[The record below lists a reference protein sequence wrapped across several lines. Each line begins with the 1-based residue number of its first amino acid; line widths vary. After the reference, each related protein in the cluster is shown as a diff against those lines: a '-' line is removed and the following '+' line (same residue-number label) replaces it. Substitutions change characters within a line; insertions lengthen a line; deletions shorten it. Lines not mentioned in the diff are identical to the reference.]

1 MDPDSE
7 QKSDSTASTREQT
20 DSISVVRKISKY
32 DAVKVKVWLEDHFFI
47 FSRFLISRILTLNKV
62 PPKDSI
68 RIAMDLKKLLVEEGK
83 LELRQ
88 PEMEN
93 YLFRIMRVYNY
104 GDAFIRRYQMMNRFY
119 SLRAPLLI
127 LVSGPP
133 ICGKSTL
140 VTQLAD
146 RVNVA
151 NVLQTAIVTSV
162 MNRFNAQG
170 TQPPFWAAHESRI
183 DLYKAECQSARKGV
197 QTDIIKCLREG
208 KSLIIEG
215 YHIDPTLYFR
225 PLEEAPHRKFRVIW
239 PDNPAFAQDEAS
251 RNDLESINFSGA
263 VIVPFLLTISEKDHA
278 YIVENWLM
286 SSLHPSVRE
295 ELNRLGS
302 FQMQLQHA
310 LRSFQEVQRY
320 LLDFDELFTV
330 LPINIEH
337 IEETINT
344 MHNVILAR
352 IEAAYG
358 Q

>member
-1 MDPDSE
+1 MVE
-7 QKSDSTASTREQT
+7 GSDQTEESSVASEQT
-20 DSISVVRKISKY
+20 DPVVKKISKY

-47 FSRFLISRILTLNKV
+47 FSRFLVSRVLTLNKV

-83 LELRQ
+83 LEVRQ
-88 PEMEN
+88 AEMESC
-93 YLFRIMRVYNY
+93 LFRIMRVYNY

-133 ICGKSTL
+133 ICGMSTL

-162 MNRFNAQG
+162 MSRFNADCER
-170 TQPPFWAAHESRI
+170 PFWAAQEHRL
-183 DLYKAECQSARKGV
+183 DRYKAECAGARKGV
-197 QTDIIKCLREG
+197 QTDISKCLREG
-208 KSLIIEG
+208 KALIIEG
-215 YHIDPTLYFR
+215 YHVDPTLYFR
-225 PLEEAPHRKFRVIW
+225 LLEGQSHRKFKMIW
-239 PDNPAFAQDEAS
+239 PDSPAFSQDAAS
-251 RNDLESINFSGA
+251 KADIDSIDYSSA

-286 SSLHPSVRE
+286 SNLQSNVQE
-295 ELNRLGS
+295 ELRNLGS
-302 FQMQLQHA
+302 FQQQLQHC

-320 LLDFDELFTV
+320 LLDFDQVFTV

-337 IEETINT
+337 IEETINM

-358 Q
+358 QSS

>member
-1 MDPDSE
+1 MVE
-7 QKSDSTASTREQT
+7 GSDQTAESPISQEQT
-20 DSISVVRKISKY
+20 DPVVRKISKY

-47 FSRFLISRILTLNKV
+47 FSRFLVSRILTLNKV

-83 LELRQ
+83 LEVRQ
-88 PEMEN
+88 AEMES

-133 ICGKSTL
+133 ICGMSTL

-162 MNRFNAQG
+162 MSHFSADSQRA
-170 TQPPFWAAHESRI
+170 PFWAAHEGR
-183 DLYKAECQSARKGV
+183 LERYKTECEGARKGV
-197 QTDIIKCLREG
+197 QTDISKCLREG
-208 KSLIIEG
+208 KALIIEG
-215 YHIDPTLYFR
+215 YHVDPTLYFR
-225 PLEEAPHRKFRVIW
+225 LMENQSYRKFRMIW
-239 PDNPAFAQDEAS
+239 PDSPAFSHDPAS
-251 RNDLESINFSGA
+251 KADIDSIDYSSA

-286 SSLHPSVRE
+286 SNLQSSVQE
-295 ELNRLGS
+295 ELRNLGS
-302 FQMQLQHA
+302 FQQQLQHC

-320 LLDFDELFTV
+320 LLDFDEVFTV

-337 IEETINT
+337 IEETIGT

-358 Q
+358 QPS

>member
-1 MDPDSE
+1 MVEDGN
-7 QKSDSTASTREQT
+7 QKGDEVQTRDESD
-20 DSISVVRKISKY
+20 SVVRKISKY

-47 FSRFLISRILTLNKV
+47 FSRFLVSRVLTLNKI

-83 LELRQ
+83 LEVRQ
-88 PEMEN
+88 TELES

-104 GDAFIRRYQMMNRFY
+104 GDAFISRYQMMNRFY

-133 ICGKSTL
+133 VCGMSTL

-162 MNRFNAQG
+162 MARLNPDGQRS
-170 TQPPFWAAHESRI
+170 PFWTSREGRLELYQTECEAAR
-183 DLYKAECQSARKGV
+183 RGV
-197 QTDIIKCLREG
+197 QTDISKCLKEG
-208 KSLIIEG
+208 KALIIEG
-215 YHIDPTLYFR
+215 YHVDPTLYFR
-225 PLEEAPHRKFRVIW
+225 PLEGQSHRMYRMIW
-239 PDNPAFAQDEAS
+239 PEQPAFQADATC
-251 RNDLESINFSGA
+251 RADLESIDYSRA
-263 VIVPFLLTISEKDHA
+263 VIVPFLLTICEKDHA

-286 SSLHPSVRE
+286 SSLHPSLRT
-295 ELNRLGS
+295 ELDNIGN
-302 FQMQLQHA
+302 FQMQLQHC
-310 LRSFQEVQRY
+310 LRSFQEMQRY
-320 LLDFDELFTV
+320 LLNFDELFTR
-330 LPINIEH
+330 LTINIEH

-358 Q
+358 QTS

>member
-1 MDPDSE
+1 
-7 QKSDSTASTREQT
+7 
-20 DSISVVRKISKY
+20 
-32 DAVKVKVWLEDHFFI
+32 
-47 FSRFLISRILTLNKV
+47 
-62 PPKDSI
+62 
-68 RIAMDLKKLLVEEGK
+68 
-83 LELRQ
+83 
-88 PEMEN
+88 MEN

-133 ICGKSTL
+133 VCGKSTL

-151 NVLQTAIVTSV
+151 NVLQTAIVTAV
-162 MNRFNAQG
+162 MADFRSG
-170 TQPPFWAAHESRI
+170 PKRPPFWAAQENRRE
-183 DLYKAECQSARKGV
+183 LFKAECQAARKGV
-197 QTDIIKCLREG
+197 HTDIIKCLREG

-215 YHIDPTLYFR
+215 YHIDPTLYFQA
-225 PLEEAPHRKFRVIW
+225 LEEVPHRKFKIIW
-239 PDNPAFAQDEAS
+239 PDDPAFSMDISAKEELEAI
-251 RNDLESINFSGA
+251 DATGA
-263 VIVPFLLTISEKDHA
+263 VVVPFLLTISEKDHA

-286 SSLHPSVRE
+286 STLNPSVRE
-295 ELNRLGS
+295 ELNRLGT
-302 FQMQLQHA
+302 FQQQLQHA

-320 LLDFDELFTV
+320 LLDFDDLFTV
-330 LPINIEH
+330 LPINIQH

-358 Q
+358 QT